1 MKSILSLFLVCLI
14 ATAAAAQFGGKNGA
28 ALRNAARPTDTTTKK
43 TTNEKGHPAKANAE
57 DQAAAETELA
67 NALLVAMDTD
77 KDGVVTKIEYG
88 KAMAAL
94 RKVHTD
100 TKGNRVVPDGA
111 AAAADKAAAGAGADG
126 QGQAGAGPGAGADNR
141 ANNEAMARFM
151 QYDTNHDGV
160 LSPNEVPPQARA
172 MLRGAD
178 LNGDGVIDAKEL
190 QEFARKMG
198 DRMKAFSAGAN
209 ANGQGFVPGD
219 GRTPKP

>member
-1 MKSILSLFLVCLI
+1 MKSILSLFVVCLI
-14 ATAAAAQFGGKNGA
+14 ASTAAAQFGGKNGA
-28 ALRNAARPTDTTTKK
+28 ALRSAARPADTTQKK

-57 DQAAAETELA
+57 DLAAAETEMV
-67 NALLVAMDTD
+67 NAILLAMDTD
-77 KDGVVTKIEYG
+77 KDGVVSKIEYG

-94 RKVHTD
+94 RKVHVD
-100 TKGNRVVPDGA
+100 AKGNRAVPENA
-111 AAAADKAAAGAGADG
+111 TPATAADPKAGADAG
-126 QGQAGAGPGAGADNR
+126 QGQPGAGQGVGADNR
-141 ANNEAMARFM
+141 ANNEAIARFM

-198 DRMKAFSAGAN
+198 DRMKAFSAGVN
-209 ANGQGFVPGD
+209 PNGQGVPGD
-219 GRTPKP
+219 GRKP